1 MMTAEDF
8 MICDLIYV
16 RPNALIRDVLL
27 QFAERKVSGMPV
39 LDQDRHL
46 AGMITIGDILTH
58 LQPHFSHTI
67 DLLSFVTYYVEDT
80 SLPELIQDGIMQPV
94 HTMMTKRHLVT
105 VAPTTPIEDI
115 SSIFS
120 RQRFKK
126 LPVVN
131 DQAQV
136 VGVISRGDLIRYIVK
151 EILQQQ

>member
-8 MICDLIYV
+8 MIRDLIYV
-16 RPNALIRDVLL
+16 RPDALIRDVLL

-39 LDQDRHL
+39 LEQDQHL

-94 HTMMTKRHLVT
+94 RTMMTKRHLVT
-105 VAPTTPIEDI
+105 VAPTTSIEDI

-131 DQAQV
+131 DKAQV
-136 VGVISRGDLIRYIVK
+136 VGVISRGDLVRYIVK

>member
-8 MICDLIYV
+8 MIRDLIYV
-16 RPNALIRDVLL
+16 RPDASIRDVLL
-27 QFAERKVSGMPV
+27 LFADRKVSGMPV
-39 LDQDRHL
+39 LSEDKHL
-46 AGMITIGDILTH
+46 VGMITIGDILNH

-80 SLPELIQDGIMQPV
+80 PMPELIKEGMMQPV

-105 VAPTTPIEDI
+105 VAPATPVEDI

-131 DQAQV
+131 DKGEV
-136 VGVISRGDLIRYIVK
+136 IGVISRGDLIRYIVK
-151 EILQQQ
+151 EILQQE